1 MADYIIS
8 KTQISN
14 DEVHNPED
22 IDPITKEDMELINE
36 DSDDDKDVHFYIEG
50 NKKLLLNNLEE
61 EAPVPV
67 RCS

>member
-1 MADYIIS
+1 MADYIMS

-22 IDPITKEDMELINE
+22 IDPITKEGMELINE
-36 DSDDDKDVHFYIEG
+36 DSDDDKDVHFYIED